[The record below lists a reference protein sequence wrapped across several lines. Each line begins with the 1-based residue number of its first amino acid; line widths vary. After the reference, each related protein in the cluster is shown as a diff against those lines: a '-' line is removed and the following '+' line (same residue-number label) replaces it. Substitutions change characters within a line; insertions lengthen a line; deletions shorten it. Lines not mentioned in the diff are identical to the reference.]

1 MLYVLIEEYKYYI
14 KLLIF
19 ISYVAQHC
27 LKNIFKGGDI
37 LNGILFFRN
46 KK

>member
-1 MLYVLIEEYKYYI
+1 MLCVLIGEYKYYI

-19 ISYVAQHC
+19 LSYVAQHC
-27 LKNIFKGGDI
+27 LKNNFKGGDI
-37 LNGILFFRN
+37 LNGILFFPN